1 MTNNRTPTPADIE
14 ISPLHGLSAAPQHAY
29 DNRAVMPG
37 DTPRLNPLVS
47 LYYDITNYAMVKG
60 VKDSFLIAQKRA
72 YEAALQ
78 GTIVAPALDAWG
90 AYEQLQGVTE
100 PTGRTF
106 GLLRG
111 FAEQC
116 EPVAA
121 IHNTRIEQIA
131 AFCRPADSRWGKSMT
146 AGCRVRMTKRGDKA
160 SVADRDEIEKLQQF
174 ILEAGFCPPPAEER
188 PIGWQPGLEPFI
200 RALMRDQLTLDWV
213 AVRTWPSAVDPK
225 AFPIVA
231 FAAVDAGLI
240 RNKRRVVESF
250 DDDGINVFRPQETAR
265 KNIKQKTQITHVRV
279 DGDGGGR
286 TLEEFTDDELF
297 TAFMRPR
304 TDVGS
309 NGYGYSVLEQAIQA
323 ITIWISARD
332 MNALR
337 FSKDTAPRGILT
349 ILGNMNPQQFQ
360 KFVQDWKL
368 MMQGVKNRH
377 TLPIIQGSPV
387 AGSSVQ
393 YSPLDPNPRDME
405 YSQFTFA
412 VATWMHALYCISTSE
427 TGWDVTNPTKPPLSE
442 ASPESQLKYSQD
454 TGLTPL
460 LRWLE
465 NLINRHIVWRM
476 YPDRRYTFEWVGLGD
491 YNEMD
496 DVNMRMASMQAC
508 LTTPLMNWNEMDIT
522 GEIDPQWVNHPA
534 AKMPGLFSQ
543 NLQMLMTMQQS
554 QQAEQQQSD
563 QQDAQQQQDAQGQQ
577 DAEEQQGK
585 DDAASQQDR
594 DDAQNDRE
602 HGQNMD
608 KFNAGL
614 EQQKLLM
621 QQQGQAPNPGD
632 DDEAQ
637 NTSVKNTKNSVDKTS
652 NIVDNKV
659 DKNTKSGGKNAQ
671 EASKPD
677 GGAESAPGFLKP
689 GSRFG
694 GGASTRP
701 MAKKPIGKG
710 VDGDGQSIG
719 QIVVRK

>member
-1 MTNNRTPTPADIE
+1 MTTPRTPTPADLELTPI
-14 ISPLHGLSAAPQHAY
+14 PGLPPPSRPSGY

-37 DTPRLNPLVS
+37 ETPRLNPLVS
-47 LYYDITNYAMVKG
+47 LYYDITNYAMVKA
-60 VKDSFLIAQKRA
+60 VKDSYLVAQKRA

-78 GTIVAPALDAWG
+78 GTIVAPSLDAWG
-90 AYEQLQGVTE
+90 AYDQPGGVTE

-106 GLLRG
+106 TLLRG
-111 FAEQC
+111 FADQC

-121 IHNTRIEQIA
+121 IHNKRIEQAA
-131 AFCRPADSRWGKSMT
+131 AFCRPSESRWGKSMT

-160 SVADRDEIEKLQQF
+160 KPADREEIEKLQQF
-174 ILEAGFCPPPAEER
+174 ILEAGFCPPPAAER
-188 PIGWQPGLEPFI
+188 PVGWQPGLEPFV

-213 AVRTWPSAVDPK
+213 AVRTWPSAKDPK
-225 AFPIVA
+225 NFPIVS

-240 RNKRRVVESF
+240 RNKRRVVETF
-250 DDDGINVFRPQETAR
+250 DTQGVNVFRPQDTERT
-265 KNIKQKTQITHVRV
+265 NIKQSTQVTHVRV
-279 DGDGGGR
+279 DADGGGR
-286 TLEEFTDDELF
+286 TIEEYTDDELF

-304 TDVGS
+304 TDVS
-309 NGYGYSVLEQAIQA
+309 ANGYGYSVLEQAIQA

-368 MMQGVKNRH
+368 MIQGVRNRH

-393 YSPLDPNPRDME
+393 YQALDPNPRDME

-412 VATWMHALYCISTSE
+412 VATWMHALYNISTSE

-454 TGLTPL
+454 TGLAPL

-465 NLINRHIVWRM
+465 SLINRHIVWRM

-522 GEIDPQWVNHPA
+522 GEIDPQWINHPA

-543 NLQMLMTMQQS
+543 NLQLLMSMQQ
-554 QQAEQQQSD
+554 E
-563 QQDAQQQQDAQGQQ
+563 QQQDAQNQQ
-577 DAEEQQGK
+577 EQQGK
-585 DDAASQQDR
+585 DD
-594 DDAQNDRE
+594 
-602 HGQNMD
+602 
-608 KFNAGL
+608 AGL

-621 QQQGQAPNPGD
+621 QQQAQQPSPD
-632 DDEAQ
+632 DDETPSNDQKTNA
-637 NTSVKNTKNSVDKTS
+637 KNTGNSVDKTQKKS
-652 NIVDNKV
+652 YT
-659 DKNTKSGGKNAQ
+659 KNVQ
-671 EASKPD
+671 ETAKPG
-677 GGAESAPGFLKP
+677 GGAETAPGFLARVTP
-689 GSRFG
+689 GTRLG
-694 GGASTRP
+694 GGGSTQP
-701 MAKKPIGKG
+701 MAKRAIGKG
-710 VDGDGQSIG
+710 VDTEAMQRAIDDGHTIAKGISDMAAARRIG
-719 QIVVRK
+719 SVVVRR